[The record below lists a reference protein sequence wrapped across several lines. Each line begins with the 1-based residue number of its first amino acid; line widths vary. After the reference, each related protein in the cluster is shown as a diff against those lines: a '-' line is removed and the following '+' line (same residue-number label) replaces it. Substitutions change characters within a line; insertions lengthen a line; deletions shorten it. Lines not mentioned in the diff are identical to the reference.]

1 VKEAY
6 MLRERVA
13 DDIYVFTS
21 DLYIKVTA
29 GVIFTSQG
37 AVVIDTLLFP
47 HETSELVD
55 LVRRRAKNG
64 VLYVINTHSHSDH
77 VYGTYLFNGA
87 EVIAHELCRQALQKR
102 GEEELYEAQD
112 RIPELAEVQL
122 RLPSITFNKELTLRL
137 GDKTL
142 RLMHTPGTTSDSI
155 VVYVREDKVLFAGDT
170 VMPVPYIVD
179 GDRLELMESLR
190 AVEKLSLDNI
200 VQGHGGVLLRGEIR
214 ATLKSSI
221 AYLDA
226 IYEKVRE
233 KIEARAPQDE
243 LRQIGIE
250 SCGKS
255 RIPLDGLVQDLHQ
268 ANLEVLYHQLV
279 SGGR

>member
-1 VKEAY
+1 

-21 DLYIKVTA
+21 DLYVKVTA

-37 AVVIDTLLFP
+37 VVVIDTQLFLQ
-47 HETSELVD
+47 ETSELLD
-55 LVRRRAKNG
+55 LVRRKSKNG
-64 VLYVINTHSHSDH
+64 VRYVINTHSHSDH
-77 VYGTYLFNGA
+77 VYGTYLFDGA
-87 EVIAHELCRQALQKR
+87 EVISHELCRQTLQKH
-102 GEEELYEAQD
+102 GEKDLEEAKD

-122 RLPSITFNKELTLRL
+122 RLPSITFTEELTLRL
-137 GDKTL
+137 GNKTL
-142 RLMHTPGTTSDSI
+142 RLMHTPGTTPDSI

-190 AVEKLSLDNI
+190 AVGKLSLDNI
-200 VQGHGGVLLRGEIR
+200 VQGHGGVLLRGEIK
-214 ATLKSSI
+214 ATVKSSI
-221 AYLDA
+221 AYLDT
-226 IYEKVRE
+226 IYEKVQE
-233 KIEARAPQDE
+233 KIEAGAPRDE
-243 LRQIGIE
+243 LRRIGIE

-268 ANLEVLYHQLV
+268 ANLEALYDQLI
-279 SGGR
+279 SGEK

>member
-1 VKEAY
+1 

-64 VLYVINTHSHSDH
+64 ALYVINTHSHSDH

-102 GEEELYEAQD
+102 GEEDLYEAQD
-112 RIPELAEVQL
+112 RVPELAEVQL
-122 RLPSITFNKELTLRL
+122 RLPSITFGKELTLRL

-142 RLMHTPGTTSDSI
+142 RLMHTPGTTPDSI

-200 VQGHGGVLLRGEIR
+200 VQGHGGVLLRGEIK
-214 ATLKSSI
+214 ATLRSSI
-221 AYLDA
+221 AYLGA

-233 KIEARAPQDE
+233 KVEARAPLDD
-243 LRQIGIE
+243 LRRIGIE

-255 RIPLDGLVQDLHQ
+255 RIPLDGMVQDLHQ

-279 SGGR
+279 SGER

>member
-1 VKEAY
+1 

-37 AVVIDTLLFP
+37 VVVIDTLLFSQ
-47 HETSELVD
+47 ETSELVD
-55 LVRRRAKNG
+55 LVRRKAQTG
-64 VLYVINTHSHSDH
+64 ALYVINTQSHSDH

-102 GEEELYEAQD
+102 GEEDLHEAQD

-122 RLPSITFNKELTLRL
+122 RLPSITFTKELTLRL

-142 RLMHTPGTTSDSI
+142 RLMSTPGTTPDSI

-190 AVEKLSLDNI
+190 AVSKLSLDSI

-221 AYLDA
+221 AYLDT
-226 IYEKVRE
+226 IYKKVRE
-233 KIEARAPQDE
+233 KIEAGAPRDE

-268 ANLEVLYHQLV
+268 ANLETLYDQLI
-279 SGGR
+279 SGGK

>member
-1 VKEAY
+1 

-21 DLYIKVTA
+21 DLYVKVTA

-37 AVVIDTLLFP
+37 VVVIDTQLFLQ
-47 HETSELVD
+47 ETSELLD
-55 LVRRRAKNG
+55 LVRRMSKNG
-64 VLYVINTHSHSDH
+64 VRYVINTHSHSDH
-77 VYGTYLFNGA
+77 VYGTYLFDGA
-87 EVIAHELCRQALQKR
+87 EVIGHELCRQTLQKH
-102 GEEELYEAQD
+102 GEKDLEEAKD

-122 RLPSITFNKELTLRL
+122 RLPSITFTEELTLRL
-137 GDKTL
+137 GNKTL
-142 RLMHTPGTTSDSI
+142 RLMHTPGTTPDSI

-190 AVEKLSLDNI
+190 AVGKLSLDNI
-200 VQGHGGVLLRGEIR
+200 VQGHGGVLLRGEIK
-214 ATLKSSI
+214 ATLRSSI
-221 AYLDA
+221 AYLDT
-226 IYEKVRE
+226 IYEKVQE
-233 KIEARAPQDE
+233 KIEAGAPRDE
-243 LRQIGIE
+243 LGRIGIE

-268 ANLEVLYHQLV
+268 ANLEALYDQLI
-279 SGGR
+279 SGEK